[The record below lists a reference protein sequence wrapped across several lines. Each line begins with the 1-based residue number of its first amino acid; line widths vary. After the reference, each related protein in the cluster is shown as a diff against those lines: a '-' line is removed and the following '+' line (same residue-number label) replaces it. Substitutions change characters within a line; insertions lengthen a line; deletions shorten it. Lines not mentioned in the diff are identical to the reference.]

1 MSSSESHYIAPDA
14 AASFAKAVLIKGGL
28 SEDDAQMMANCLVQ
42 ADVRGVVSCP
52 LAPSLFRLADHAA
65 RAPTG

>member
-42 ADVRGVVSCP
+42 ADVRGVVSCA
-52 LAPSLFRLADHAA
+52 L
-65 RAPTG
+65 